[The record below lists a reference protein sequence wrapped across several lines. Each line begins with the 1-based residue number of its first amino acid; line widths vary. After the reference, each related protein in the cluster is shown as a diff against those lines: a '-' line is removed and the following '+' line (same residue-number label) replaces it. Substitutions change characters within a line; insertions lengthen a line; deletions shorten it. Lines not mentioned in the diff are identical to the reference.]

1 MMIHYSPMI
10 YMDVIIHLRPNP
22 AASLTNSCSVSD
34 PGVFTKHM

>member
-1 MMIHYSPMI
+1 MIYYSPLI

-34 PGVFTKHM
+34 PGVFTEPM